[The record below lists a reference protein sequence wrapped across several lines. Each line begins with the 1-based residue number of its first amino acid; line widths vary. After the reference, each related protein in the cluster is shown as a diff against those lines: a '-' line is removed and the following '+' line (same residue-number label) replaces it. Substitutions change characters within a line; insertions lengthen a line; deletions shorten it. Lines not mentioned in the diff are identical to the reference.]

1 MLKAFHILRLLK
13 SENVSDSATVVHIV
27 NAPYL
32 FVNLGNFST
41 PPIVHILMTSITQK
55 DLEVR
60 NSYVLNFYEILMTV
74 YHSERFRSQK

>member
-32 FVNLGNFST
+32 FVNLGNF
-41 PPIVHILMTSITQK
+41 
-55 DLEVR
+55 
-60 NSYVLNFYEILMTV
+60 
-74 YHSERFRSQK
+74 

>member
-32 FVNLGNFST
+32 LVNLGNFST
-41 PPIVHILMTSITQK
+41 PPIVHILI
-55 DLEVR
+55 
-60 NSYVLNFYEILMTV
+60 TV

>member
-60 NSYVLNFYEILMTV
+60 NSYVFKFYEVIPCMFFV
-74 YHSERFRSQK
+74 D